1 MRVFYLDNII
11 SHNFL
16 KLMTETIE
24 NSRALNYVIFLIFER
39 YVEIIIIRA
48 KKFLFQGESYA
59 IKTEIWYI
67 GQKISILMDEENTD
81 DSFYRHL

>member
-1 MRVFYLDNII
+1 METMRVFYLDNII

-48 KKFLFQGESYA
+48 KKIL
-59 IKTEIWYI
+59 
-67 GQKISILMDEENTD
+67 ISGRTLCNKNRNLVHRSEN
-81 DSFYRHL
+81 FHFNG

>member
-48 KKFLFQGESYA
+48 KNSYFR
-59 IKTEIWYI
+59 
-67 GQKISILMDEENTD
+67 ENPMQ
-81 DSFYRHL
+81 